1 MKILYLALATLS
13 FPTLHAQYYFND
25 ILGTRETNRLIR
37 SFNDN
42 KVRMVS
48 ASGFDEN
55 GVKATD
61 FTEVQEIKEN
71 GRALKYSSSTGSN
84 FTTYYSRFDA
94 SGRLISM
101 ADSSTSVRT
110 MTEYQYDA
118 QDRIQSIT
126 NTIKDEA
133 NDFNQI
139 EVHQWSF
146 DAKGHPERM
155 WRTINNSDSL
165 EIRIISDEEGNPGEE
180 KYLKKGIENGS
191 VFYYYDDKNRLTDI
205 VRYNTKFRRLLPDVM
220 FEYDDKDHVIQ
231 KITTA
236 SNLHLG
242 YMIWR
247 YIFNDAGL
255 KTKEALFNE
264 QKKLTGKIEYNYV
277 LGQ

>member
-13 FPTLHAQYYFND
+13 FSSLHAQYYFND
-25 ILGTRETNRLIR
+25 ILGTQETNRLIR

-61 FTEVQEIKEN
+61 FSEVQEIKEN
-71 GRALKYSSSTGSN
+71 GRALKYSSRTGSN

-110 MTEYQYDA
+110 MTEYQYDT
-118 QDRIQSIT
+118 QGRIQRIT

-146 DAKGHPERM
+146 DAKGHPEKM

-180 KYLKKGIENGS
+180 KYFKKGIENGS
-191 VFYYYDDKNRLTDI
+191 VLYFYDDKNQLTDI

-242 YMIWR
+242 YVIWR

-277 LGQ
+277 FGQ